1 VSNQL
6 IEEIKSQL
14 NETRRNLAEL
24 ADNDLMKLEYAGVDS
39 FESLVQVL
47 TDTTADIELRR
58 ICAWALGRL
67 GNERAAMHLLPVIA
81 EGDAALRWETVK
93 ALGPILDA
101 YG

>member
-47 TDTTADIELRR
+47 TDTTADAENLCVGARS
-58 ICAWALGRL
+58 AWYSAG
-67 GNERAAMHLLPVIA
+67 
-81 EGDAALRWETVK
+81 
-93 ALGPILDA
+93 
-101 YG
+101 Y